1 MMQTLDKLKEGQTA
15 AKDGYQ
21 DMTEATIMI
30 VDDEPINMEV
40 VQAFLEEAGYQNFVL
55 LEKSSEAMALLE
67 ETRPD
72 LLLLDLV
79 MPEVSGFEILSAV
92 RTHPKLN
99 HLPVIILTSSTDTE
113 SKLRALDLGAT
124 DFLAKPVDQSEL
136 CLRVRNTLAA
146 KAYLDQLAFFDPL
159 TKLPNQHMFLEH
171 FDWAL
176 KKAKRYKEQ
185 LALLNVSL
193 DDFDRI
199 VATLGVGAADEVL
212 RQMAQRMEEVVRSV
226 DVLGHN
232 THEEETGM
240 NLFRLEGGSF
250 SLLLDRVQSAESAA
264 MVAERLI
271 QSIRDPLQVQNTDL
285 YITAS
290 IGIATFPTEGEESV
304 TLMRLASS
312 ARDYVK
318 NKGGNS
324 FQFSSS
330 GINAIYEKRLTL
342 ESRLRKAIEKNQLL
356 VYYQPKMD
364 VETGTIQGVEALVR
378 WKADEGS
385 LASPEDFVPLAE
397 ETGLIVPIGEWVLNE
412 ACRQLVA
419 WHQAGT
425 SPISLSVNLS
435 AKQLKS
441 LDLPGD
447 IKRIVDNSGMDPQ
460 LLTLEITES
469 MLMDNID
476 NTIALLKRLK
486 EMGLRLSID
495 DFGTGYSSLN
505 YLRQLPVDELKID
518 KSFLVDLS
526 EDADSRAIVSSVI
539 FLSHSLGLLTVA
551 EGVETS
557 EQLYFL
563 QKEGCDQFQ
572 GFLFS
577 RPVPSSALY
586 DLIAIR
592 S

>member
-1 MMQTLDKLKEGQTA
+1 MMQTLEKLREGQNA
-15 AKDGYQ
+15 AKNGFQ
-21 DMTEATIMI
+21 DMTEATIVI

-40 VQAFLEEAGYQNFVL
+40 VQAFLEEAGYRKFVL
-55 LEKSSEAMALLE
+55 VEKSSEAMSVLE
-67 ETRPD
+67 GTGPD

-79 MPEVSGFEILSAV
+79 MPEVSGFEILSSV
-92 RTHPKLN
+92 RAHPKLN

-136 CLRVRNTLAA
+136 SLRVRNTLAA

-171 FDWAL
+171 FEWAL
-176 KKAKRYKEQ
+176 NKAKRYKEQ
-185 LALLNVSL
+185 LALLNISL

-199 VATLGVGAADEVL
+199 VATLGVAQADEVL
-212 RQMAQRMEEVVRSV
+212 QQMAQRMDEAVRSV

-232 THEEETGM
+232 TDGEETAM

-250 SLLLDRVQSAESAA
+250 SLLLDRIQNAESAA
-264 MVAERLI
+264 MVAERLV
-271 QSIRDPLQVQNTDL
+271 QAIREPLHVNHTDL

-290 IGIATFPTEGEESV
+290 IGIATFPTESEESV
-304 TLMRLASS
+304 TLLRLASS
-312 ARDYVK
+312 AKDYVK

-342 ESRLRKAIEKNQLL
+342 ESRLRKAIEKNQLIM
-356 VYYQPKMD
+356 YYQPKMD

-378 WKADEGS
+378 WKGDDGS
-385 LASPEDFVPLAE
+385 LVPPDEFIPLAE
-397 ETGLIVPIGEWVLNE
+397 ETGLIVQIGEWVLTE
-412 ACRQLVA
+412 ACRQLVT
-419 WHQAGT
+419 WHEAGT
-425 SPISLSVNLS
+425 RPISLSVNLS

-441 LDLPGD
+441 LDLPGT
-447 IKRIVDNSGMDPQ
+447 IGRILDKTGLDPQ

-469 MLMDNID
+469 MLMDNIEH
-476 NTIALLKRLK
+476 TIGLLQRLK
-486 EMGLRLSID
+486 EMDLNLSID

-505 YLRQLPVDELKID
+505 YLKQLPVDELKID
-518 KSFLVDLS
+518 KSFLIDLS
-526 EDADSRAIVSSVI
+526 ENGDSRAIVSSVI
-539 FLSHSLGLLTVA
+539 FLSHSLGLMTVA

-557 EQLYFL
+557 EQLHFL

-577 RPVPSSALY
+577 RPVPSSALF
-586 DLIAIR
+586 DLIAPGN
-592 S
+592 

>member
-1 MMQTLDKLKEGQTA
+1 MMQTLDKLKEGQNA

-21 DMTEATIMI
+21 DMTEATIVI

-40 VQAFLEEAGYQNFVL
+40 VQAFLEEAGYRNFVL
-55 LEKSSEAMALLE
+55 VEKSPEAMAVLE
-67 ETRPD
+67 ETGPD

-124 DFLAKPVDQSEL
+124 DFLGKPVDQSEL
-136 CLRVRNTLAA
+136 SLRVRNTLAA

-176 KKAKRYKEQ
+176 KKARRYKEQ
-185 LALLNVSL
+185 LALLNISL
-193 DDFDRI
+193 DDFDR
-199 VATLGVGAADEVL
+199 VAATLGVGAADEVL
-212 RQMAQRMEEVVRSV
+212 RLMAQRMDEVVRCV

-232 THEEETGM
+232 TSDEESGV

-250 SLLLDRVQSAESAA
+250 SLLLDRIQSAESAA
-264 MVAERLI
+264 MAAERLV
-271 QSIRDPLQVQNTDL
+271 QAIRQPLQVQKTDL

-290 IGIATFPTEGEESV
+290 IGIATFPTESEESV
-304 TLMRLASS
+304 TLLRLASS
-312 ARDYVK
+312 AKDYVK

-342 ESRLRKAIEKNQLL
+342 ESRLRKAIEKNQLI

-378 WKADEGS
+378 WKGDDGQ
-385 LASPEDFVPLAE
+385 LVSPDDFIPLAE
-397 ETGLIVPIGEWVLNE
+397 ETGLIVPIGEWVLTE

-419 WHQAGT
+419 WQQAGT
-425 SPISLSVNLS
+425 SPINLSVNLS

-441 LDLPGD
+441 LDLPGT
-447 IKRIVDNSGMDPQ
+447 IQRILDNSGMDPQ

-469 MLMDNID
+469 MLMDNIEH
-476 NTIALLKRLK
+476 TIGLLQRLK
-486 EMGLRLSID
+486 EMGLKLSID

-557 EQLYFL
+557 EQLHFL

-572 GFLFS
+572 GYLFS
-577 RPVPSSALY
+577 RPVPSSALLE
-586 DLIAIR
+586 LIAPGD
-592 S
+592 